1 MSQFTAAFENASAS
15 EAFAKQLGAVL
26 SAYLDTMAQSRDSI
40 DRALAAANVPTR
52 ADLAALGARV
62 DALSDKI
69 DRALE
74 RSTMKSGKKAK
85 KKSKKAKSSARED

>member
-1 MSQFTAAFENASAS
+1 LSQFTAAFENASAS
-15 EAFAKQLGAVL
+15 DAFAKQLGVVL

-62 DALSDKI
+62 DALSDKL
-69 DRALE
+69 DRVLAL
-74 RSTMKSGKKAK
+74 STRKSSKKAK
-85 KKSKKAKSSARED
+85 KKSKEAKAAKRRA

>member
-1 MSQFTAAFENASAS
+1 LSRFTAAFENASAS
-15 EAFAKQLGAVL
+15 EAFAKQLGVVL

-40 DRALAAANVPTR
+40 DRALAASNVPTR

-62 DALSDKI
+62 DALADKL
-69 DRALE
+69 DLVLA
-74 RSTMKSGKKAK
+74 RSTMKSRKKTK